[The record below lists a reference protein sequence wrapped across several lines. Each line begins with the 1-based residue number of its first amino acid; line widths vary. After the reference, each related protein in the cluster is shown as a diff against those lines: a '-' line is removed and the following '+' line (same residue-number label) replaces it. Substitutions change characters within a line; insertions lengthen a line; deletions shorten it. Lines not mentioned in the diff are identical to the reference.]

1 MLKIDRDR
9 YFGYFIKLV
18 TYAFVLAA
26 IYFIGKALFNY
37 FAPFL
42 TAIILAMLIE
52 PIVKLFQRL
61 KLGRGISVILAMIL
75 FLGIFISISAF
86 AISRLVFELK
96 DLYVSLPSYYDGIYA
111 TAQLFIQR
119 ITELYLQLT
128 PEATTVVEDLLI
140 NTFDKLKVLLGQ
152 MVSQT
157 PSSTITVIGKFT
169 GAFFSTI
176 VTLLATFF
184 FAKDKNLI
192 IAFFFKQL
200 SPTWQDKIMTLRKDL
215 FMALVGFLKAQTII
229 LSITF
234 LESFI
239 GLSILGVKYALI
251 FAIIIA
257 LVDILPILGTGS
269 IYVPTAILNLIWGN
283 YSTAIYLLILYGVI
297 ITVRYM
303 IEPKIVGTQ
312 LGIHPLVALASIF
325 AGLKIIGVA
334 GVIVGPTIVVT
345 IKACQPAKILPRFKV

>member
-9 YFGYFIKLV
+9 YFGYFIKILIF
-18 TYAFVLAA
+18 AFVLAA
-26 IYFIGKALFNY
+26 IYFVGKVLFNY

-75 FLGIFISISAF
+75 FLGIFASIAIF
-86 AISRLVFELK
+86 AVSRLVFELK
-96 DLYVSLPSYYDGIYA
+96 DLYASLPSYYNDIYTILEA
-111 TAQLFIQR
+111 FIQKL
-119 ITELYLQLT
+119 TALYLQLT
-128 PEATTVVEDLLI
+128 PEANGIVQELLV
-140 NTFDKLKVLLGQ
+140 NTFDKLKVILGQ
-152 MVSQT
+152 MVTQT
-157 PSSTITVIGKFT
+157 PSSTITIIGKFT

-184 FAKDKNLI
+184 FSKDKTLI
-192 IAFFFKQL
+192 LTFIFKQL
-200 SPTWQDKIMTLRKDL
+200 TPAWQDKIMTLRKDL

-234 LESFI
+234 LESFV

-269 IYVPTAILNLIWGN
+269 IYVPSAILNLLWGN
-283 YSTAIYLLILYGVI
+283 YKIGISLLVLYGVI
-297 ITVRYM
+297 VTVRYM

-312 LGIHPLVALASIF
+312 LGIHPVVALASIF

-334 GVIVGPTIVVT
+334 GVILGPTIVVT
-345 IKACQPAKILPRFKV
+345 IKACQHAKILPRFK

>member
-9 YFGYFIKLV
+9 YFGYFIKIL
-18 TYAFVLAA
+18 TFAFVLAV
-26 IYFIGKALFNY
+26 IYLIGKALFTY

-42 TAIILAMLIE
+42 TAIVLAMLIE

-61 KLGRGISVILAMIL
+61 KLGRGVSVILAMIL

-86 AISRLVFELK
+86 AVTRLVFELK
-96 DLYVSLPSYYDGIYA
+96 DLYNSLPSYYNDLYNASEI
-111 TAQLFIQR
+111 LIQR
-119 ITELYLQLT
+119 VTKLYLQLT
-128 PEATTVVEDLLI
+128 PEATGIVEDLLV
-140 NTFDKLKVLLGQ
+140 NTFDKLKIILGQ
-152 MVSQT
+152 MVTQT

-184 FAKDKNLI
+184 FAKDKTLI
-192 IAFFFKQL
+192 LSFIFKQL
-200 SPTWQDKIMTLRKDL
+200 SPSWQDKIMTLRKDL
-215 FMALVGFLKAQTII
+215 FMALVGFLKAQMII

-234 LESFI
+234 LESFV

-269 IYVPTAILNLIWGN
+269 IYVPTAILNLLWGN
-283 YSTAIYLLILYGVI
+283 YKIAIYLLVLYGII

-312 LGIHPLVALASIF
+312 LGIHPVLALASIF

-345 IKACQPAKILPRFKV
+345 IKACQHAKILPRFK

>member
-9 YFGYFIKLV
+9 YFGYLIKTLIFV
-18 TYAFVLAA
+18 LVLAA
-26 IYFIGKALFNY
+26 IYLIGKVLFNY
-37 FAPFL
+37 FAPFI
-42 TAIILAMLIE
+42 TAIVLAMLIE

-75 FLGIFISISAF
+75 FLGIFVSISAF
-86 AISRLVFELK
+86 AVTRLIFELK
-96 DLYVSLPSYYDGIYA
+96 DLYNSLPSYYNDIY
-111 TAQLFIQR
+111 TTSKLLIQR
-119 ITELYLQLT
+119 ATDLYLQLT
-128 PEATTVVEDLLI
+128 PEATGVVEDLLI
-140 NTFDKLKVLLGQ
+140 NTFDKLKIVLGQ

-169 GAFFSTI
+169 GVFFSTI

-184 FAKDKNLI
+184 FSKDKKLI
-192 IAFFFKQL
+192 LGFIFKQL
-200 SPTWQDKIMTLRKDL
+200 TPAWQDKIMTLRKDL

-234 LESFI
+234 LESFV

-269 IYVPTAILNLIWGN
+269 IYVPTAILNLLWGN
-283 YSTAIYLLILYGVI
+283 YKTAIYLLVLYGII

-312 LGIHPLVALASIF
+312 LGIHPIVALASIF
-325 AGLKIIGVA
+325 AGLKIVGFA
-334 GVIVGPTIVVT
+334 GVILGPTIVVT
-345 IKACQPAKILPRFKV
+345 IKACQHAKILPRFK

>member
-1 MLKIDRDR
+1 MLKVDRDR
-9 YFGYFIKLV
+9 YFGYLIKTLV
-18 TYAFVLAA
+18 FALVIAA
-26 IYFIGKALFNY
+26 IYLIGKALFNY
-37 FAPFL
+37 FSPFL
-42 TAIILAMLIE
+42 TAIVLAMLIE

-61 KLGRGISVILAMIL
+61 KLGRGLSVILAMII
-75 FLGIFISISAF
+75 FLGIFVSISAF
-86 AISRLVFELK
+86 AVTRLVFELK
-96 DLYVSLPSYYDGIYA
+96 DLYNSLPSYYNDIYA
-111 TAQLFIQR
+111 TSEMLIQR
-119 ITELYLQLT
+119 VTELYLQLT
-128 PEATTVVEDLLI
+128 PEATGVVEDLLI
-140 NTFDKLKVLLGQ
+140 NTFDKLKILLGQ

-184 FAKDKNLI
+184 FSKDKALI
-192 IAFFFKQL
+192 LGFIFKQL
-200 SPTWQDKIMTLRKDL
+200 TPAWQDKIMTLRKDL

-234 LESFI
+234 LESFV

-269 IYVPTAILNLIWGN
+269 IYVPTAILNLLWGN
-283 YSTAIYLLILYGVI
+283 YRTAIYLLVLYGII

-312 LGIHPLVALASIF
+312 LGIHPVVALASIF

-334 GVIVGPTIVVT
+334 GVILGPTIVVT
-345 IKACQPAKILPRFKV
+345 IKACQHAKILPRFK